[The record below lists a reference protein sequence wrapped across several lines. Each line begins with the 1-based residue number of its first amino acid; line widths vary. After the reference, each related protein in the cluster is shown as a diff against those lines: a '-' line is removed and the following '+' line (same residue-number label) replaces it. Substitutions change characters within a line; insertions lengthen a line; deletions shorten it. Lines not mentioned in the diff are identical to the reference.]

1 MEQELKPKLIQT
13 NFLILPFSLS
23 FTYCDLVLVSAAAV
37 DGVAVVVTL
46 RCRVTMWCT
55 ACQTWTSSRLSAQ
68 VGPPS
73 PAHRISC

>member
-1 MEQELKPKLIQT
+1 MEKELKLKLMKT

-73 PAHRISC
+73 PSRRILC